1 MAYIHIQHH
10 VFIPVTHIYIK
21 YNHKI
26 INEPKHNLKKYSLI
40 EYDNNIYVNNLPQFV
55 SQILNAKL
63 VNWKYYNQNLM
74 LDDNNIN
81 DNDIS
86 QIKNIFI
93 HINNIDSNLI
103 DNDELHEL
111 NQFNVITDLY
121 KLKYFEHIHK
131 YTNTYSVY

>member
-1 MAYIHIQHH
+1 MLRPTGGFRRIKNLLSDIKNRLSRLSWIKIFLIH
-10 VFIPVTHIYIK
+10 T
-21 YNHKI
+21 
-26 INEPKHNLKKYSLI
+26 KYSLI
-40 EYDNNIYVNNLPQFV
+40 EYDNNLPQFV
-55 SQILNAKL
+55 LEIFNAKL
-63 VNWKYYNQNLM
+63 VNWKCYNQNLISY
-74 LDDNNIN
+74 DNNIN
-81 DNDIS
+81 ENDIS

>member
-40 EYDNNIYVNNLPQFV
+40 EYDNNLPQFV
-55 SQILNAKL
+55 LEIFNAKL
-63 VNWKYYNQNLM
+63 VNWKCYNQNLISY
-74 LDDNNIN
+74 DNNIN
-81 DNDIS
+81 ENDIS

-93 HINNIDSNLI
+93 HINNIDPNLI

-111 NQFNVITDLY
+111 NQINIIIDLY
-121 KLKYFEHIHK
+121 KLKYFEHLHK
-131 YTNTYSVY
+131 HIFYFLIINK